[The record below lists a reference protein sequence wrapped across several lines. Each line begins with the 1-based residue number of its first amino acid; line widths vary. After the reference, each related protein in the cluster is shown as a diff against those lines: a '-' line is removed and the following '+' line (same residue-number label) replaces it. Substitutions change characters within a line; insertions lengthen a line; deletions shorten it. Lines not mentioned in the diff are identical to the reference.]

1 MLDLAAGIEVRNY
14 GLRRAGDP
22 RSLLES
28 LKMIFPLAMVAGA
41 LSFYVWVRGQVIQVG
56 YQSQRLKAQEEELLQ
71 TKQHLVLE
79 EQTLKDPRWLEAAAR
94 KNLNMAA
101 LEPCQVIP
109 APLFES
115 WDTSS
120 YKTPGPKKLFEPME
134 PEKPTALN

>member
-14 GLRRAGDP
+14 GLRKASDP
-22 RSLLES
+22 QSLLES
-28 LKMIFPLAMVAGA
+28 LKMILPLTMVAGA

-71 TKQHLVLE
+71 TRQQLVLE
-79 EQTLKDPRWLEAAAR
+79 EQTLKDPKWLEAAAR
-94 KNLNMAA
+94 KNLGMAVVK
-101 LEPCQVIP
+101 PYQVIP
-109 APLFES
+109 APLFEN

-120 YKTPGPKKLFEPME
+120 SKTPGPGKPFELSE